1 MHNKI
6 KQGVI
11 LKKKR
16 KKKKGGKKIKGKR
29 KSKKNQNV
37 FTWLQAC
44 YLGNMR
50 VIWCNFIGDSHF
62 QTNVIDD
69 VEILFNY
76 YLHITFSV
84 LCTRTSCTHYTQ
96 TIAKLCTYD
105 CVLTNLAIINCIGS
119 DV

>member
-1 MHNKI
+1 MHDIFDCAQKE
-6 KQGVI
+6 KE
-11 LKKKR
+11 KKKS
-16 KKKKGGKKIKGKR
+16 KEKEKV
-29 KSKKNQNV
+29 KKNQNV
-37 FTWLQAC
+37 ITWLQAC

-50 VIWCNFIGDSHF
+50 VIWCNFIGDSHC

-84 LCTRTSCTHYTQ
+84 LCSHISCTHYTQ
-96 TIAKLCTYD
+96 TFAKLCTYD
-105 CVLTNLAIINCIGS
+105 CVLTNLAIINCIGF